1 MTNAKVVIRQRCNN
15 SLLDYIGH
23 PGQCSRKTVINRS
36 EGFLGLDGACLYVS
50 SDSEQAPGECH
61 GGMLQ
66 IESLQQAL
74 PEASPVDFGKSQG

>member
-1 MTNAKVVIRQRCNN
+1 MTYAKVVIRQRCND
-15 SLLDYIGH
+15 SLLDYISYQ
-23 PGQCSRKTVINRS
+23 GQYSRKTVIDRS
-36 EGFLGLDGACLYVS
+36 EGFLELNCLCLYAS

-74 PEASPVDFGKSQG
+74 PEASPVDFGKS